1 MMNSK
6 RVFFIMLGGIV
17 IIVGLC
23 AAGIYFANKMILDEG
38 KTLKE
43 YKLQDSVTK
52 NQTTIL
58 QQAIKDIKE
67 YEELEKI
74 AKAVVPQEKDQAR
87 TVLELVNLAQESQV
101 SIVSVT
107 FPESELGNI
116 NKNIKSTDNEDKAAK
131 NTSTGNTSQLTPLK
145 NLKGVYTMEIKI
157 ESDTKQPVSF
167 DKLISYLQKLEKNR
181 RTAQVTS
188 IDIIPEDNDRSLITF
203 TLTLN
208 SFVKPGTQ

>member
-1 MMNSK
+1 MNSK

-116 NKNIKSTDNEDKAAK
+116 NKNIKSTDNDDKAAK

-145 NLKGVYTMEIKI
+145 NLKGVYTMEIKV

>member
-1 MMNSK
+1 MNSK

>member
-1 MMNSK
+1 MNSK

-17 IIVGLC
+17 VIVGLC
-23 AAGIYFANKMILDEG
+23 AAGIYFANKLILDEG
-38 KTLKE
+38 ETLKE

-116 NKNIKSTDNEDKAAK
+116 NKNVKSTDNDDKAAK

-145 NLKGVYTMEIKI
+145 NLKGVYTMEIRV

>member
-1 MMNSK
+1 MNSK

-17 IIVGLC
+17 VIVGLC
-23 AAGIYFANKMILDEG
+23 AAGIYFANKLILDEG

-116 NKNIKSTDNEDKAAK
+116 NKNVKSTDNDDKAAK

-145 NLKGVYTMEIKI
+145 NLKGVYTMEIKV